1 MPCHIS
7 LFNGISPSVHG
18 NLNNSFIPLPADA
31 RSLVGECRRGGRRT
45 AMVYSW
51 NELRDIV
58 RPGEVDYSCYER
70 MDNMGRDQQEMIA
83 FERRFVDRA
92 LDVIGTGEYDFIFY
106 YYEMADIVG
115 HHQGWM
121 SPEYIEALSVG
132 SECAEK
138 VFSALPEGYSMIITA
153 DHGGHDKDHGFE
165 PVDRRIPMWFWG
177 ERFPKNTCCDQLRLL
192 DIAPTVL
199 DLVGLPAPQSWEG
212 VSRAQKEGGKD
223 KGRPPAYAGGRPFVS
238 LCISVCG
245 GFTALPRRGSGR
257 GSPLSPAAAG
267 RRTPAPGC
275 PAHR

>member
-1 MPCHIS
+1 MSHKVVVMLLDGMRPDGIEQCQHPFLRELRKESLWSFDAQTVVPSITMPCHIS

-58 RPGEVDYSCYER
+58 RPGEVDYSFYER

-92 LDVIGTGEYDFIFY
+92 LDVITTGEYDFIFY

-138 VFSALPEGYSMIITA
+138 VFRALPEGYSMIITA
-153 DHGGHDKDHGFE
+153 DHGGHDRDHGFE

-212 VSRAQKEGGKD
+212 VSRAQK
-223 KGRPPAYAGGRPFVS
+223 
-238 LCISVCG
+238 
-245 GFTALPRRGSGR
+245 
-257 GSPLSPAAAG
+257 
-267 RRTPAPGC
+267 
-275 PAHR
+275 

>member
-1 MPCHIS
+1 MSHKVVVMLLDGMRPDGIEQCQHPFLRELRKESLWSFDAQTVVPSITMPCHIS

-58 RPGEVDYSCYER
+58 RPGEVDYSFYER

-121 SPEYIEALSVG
+121 SP
-132 SECAEK
+132 
-138 VFSALPEGYSMIITA
+138 
-153 DHGGHDKDHGFE
+153 
-165 PVDRRIPMWFWG
+165 
-177 ERFPKNTCCDQLRLL
+177 
-192 DIAPTVL
+192 
-199 DLVGLPAPQSWEG
+199 
-212 VSRAQKEGGKD
+212 
-223 KGRPPAYAGGRPFVS
+223 
-238 LCISVCG
+238 
-245 GFTALPRRGSGR
+245 
-257 GSPLSPAAAG
+257 
-267 RRTPAPGC
+267 
-275 PAHR
+275 